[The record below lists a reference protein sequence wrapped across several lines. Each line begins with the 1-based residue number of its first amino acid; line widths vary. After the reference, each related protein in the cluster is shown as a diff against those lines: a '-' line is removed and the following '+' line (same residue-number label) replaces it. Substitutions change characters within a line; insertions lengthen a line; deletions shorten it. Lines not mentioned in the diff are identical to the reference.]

1 MKTKLVLW
9 GNDKDDKKILVA
21 LELLSADNQVV
32 LRVIPEELATDELY
46 SNLMEKWRNNEE
58 VAFPENTST
67 TTQPLTLTD
76 TLLPE
81 DIKVEKTD
89 IINKAQAEWH
99 FVVLSE
105 KLYASYLSE
114 IDGMK
119 EKIATLSGFNKGA
132 WEELKGLQSKIQ
144 TQYRDRNIQREHI
157 GALRNKVNELFD
169 SMKLLRAAQDA
180 EYRDLSNANFDKLTS
195 QLGTIENQISEGA
208 RFNVVFDALKSLQR
222 DLKGAKL
229 VREQRNELWERVD
242 AAFKIVKER
251 KFGPQKTDA
260 GSNSAL
266 TRVNNRYNGLISAID
281 RMLTSINRDKEE
293 LKDQLDKIKHSRF
306 DGMLEQQIS
315 QAKVN
320 MIENRITSK
329 ESKLKEMNATR
340 TELESKMANIKEKEE
355 KRAKKEAERK
365 AAEEAKKLAEAAKA
379 EEAKKIAEA
388 KAAEEAEKVEE
399 KVEEVVTE
407 TPDEPVAE
415 VVEEKSAES
424 ETSESVTEEVPAE
437 ETPEEVEKPAE
448 TETPAEPEEK
458 SED

>member
-9 GNDKDDKKILVA
+9 GNDKEDKKILIA

-32 LRVIPEELATDELY
+32 LRVIPEESATDELY
-46 SNLMEKWRNNEE
+46 GNLMEKWRDNQE

-119 EKIATLSGFNKGA
+119 EKVSTLSGFDKGA
-132 WEELKGLQSKIQ
+132 WEELKGLQGKIQ
-144 TQYRDRNIQREHI
+144 SQYRDRNIQREHI
-157 GALRNKVNELFD
+157 GDLRNKVNELFD

-195 QLGTIENQISEGA
+195 KLGTIENQISEGV
-208 RFNVVFDALKSLQR
+208 RFNIVFDALKSLQR
-222 DLKGAKL
+222 DLKSAKL

-251 KFGPQKTDA
+251 KFGPQTPDA
-260 GSNSAL
+260 GSNTAL
-266 TRVNNRYNGLISAID
+266 TRVNNRYDGLLNAID
-281 RMLTSINRDKEE
+281 RMNTSINRDKQE

-306 DGMLEQQIS
+306 DGVLEQQIS

-340 TELESKMANIKEKEE
+340 AELETKMANIKEKEE

-365 AAEEAKKLAEAAKA
+365 AAEEAKKAEEAAKA
-379 EEAKKIAEA
+379 AEKKAQAEA
-388 KAAEEAEKVEE
+388 KAAEEAAKKVEVTVEE
-399 KVEEVVTE
+399 KVEEQTTEVPAETTTEAPATTENAESVEKPTDETTE
-407 TPDEPVAE
+407 T
-415 VVEEKSAES
+415 S
-424 ETSESVTEEVPAE
+424 ETSEDKAE
-437 ETPEEVEKPAE
+437 
-448 TETPAEPEEK
+448 
-458 SED
+458 

>member
-9 GNDKDDKKILVA
+9 GNDKEDKKILIA
-21 LELLSADNQVV
+21 LELLSVDNKVV
-32 LRVIPEELATDELY
+32 LRVVPEGNATEELY
-46 SNLMEKWRNNEE
+46 SDLMEKWRDNQE
-58 VAFPENTST
+58 VTFPEDTVV
-67 TTQPLTLTD
+67 TTQPLTLTN

-119 EKIATLSGFNKGA
+119 EKITTLSGFDKGA

-157 GALRNKVNELFD
+157 GDLRNKVNELFD

-195 QLGTIENQISEGA
+195 KLGTIENQISEGV
-208 RFNVVFDALKSLQR
+208 RFNIVFDALKSLQR

-251 KFGPQKTDA
+251 KFGPQTPEV

-266 TRVNNRYNGLISAID
+266 TRVNNRYNGLLSAID
-281 RMLTSINRDKEE
+281 RMNTSINRDKEE

-306 DGMLEQQIS
+306 EGVLEQQIS

-329 ESKLKEMNATR
+329 ESKLREMNATR
-340 TELESKMANIKEKEE
+340 IELETKMANIKEKEE

-365 AAEEAKKLAEAAKA
+365 AAEAAEKAAQSAKVAEENAQAEATQNV
-379 EEAKKIAEA
+379 EV
-388 KAAEEAEKVEE
+388 AAEEKTEAVEG
-399 KVEEVVTE
+399 VTE
-407 TPDEPVAE
+407 T
-415 VVEEKSAES
+415 
-424 ETSESVTEEVPAE
+424 
-437 ETPEEVEKPAE
+437 
-448 TETPAEPEEK
+448 EEK
-458 SED
+458 SEESEK

>member
-9 GNDKDDKKILVA
+9 GNDKEDKKILIA
-21 LELLSADNQVV
+21 LELLSADNKVV
-32 LRVIPEELATDELY
+32 LRVVPEGNATEELY
-46 SNLMEKWRNNEE
+46 SDLMEKWRDNQE
-58 VAFPENTST
+58 VTFPEDTAV
-67 TTQPLTLTD
+67 TTQPLTLTN

-119 EKIATLSGFNKGA
+119 EKITTLSGFDKGV

-157 GALRNKVNELFD
+157 GDLRNKVNELFD

-195 QLGTIENQISEGA
+195 KLGTIENQISEGV
-208 RFNVVFDALKSLQR
+208 RFNIVFDALKSLQR

-251 KFGPQKTDA
+251 KFGPQTSEV

-266 TRVNNRYNGLISAID
+266 TRVNNRYNGLLSAID
-281 RMLTSINRDKEE
+281 RMNTSINRDKEE

-306 DGMLEQQIS
+306 EGVLEQQIS

-329 ESKLKEMNATR
+329 ESKLREMNATR
-340 TELESKMANIKEKEE
+340 IELETKMANIKEKEE

-365 AAEEAKKLAEAAKA
+365 AAEAAEKAAQAAKVAEENAQAEATQNV
-379 EEAKKIAEA
+379 EV
-388 KAAEEAEKVEE
+388 AAEEKTEAVEG
-399 KVEEVVTE
+399 VTG
-407 TPDEPVAE
+407 T
-415 VVEEKSAES
+415 
-424 ETSESVTEEVPAE
+424 
-437 ETPEEVEKPAE
+437 
-448 TETPAEPEEK
+448 EEK
-458 SED
+458 SEESEK